1 MASYCR
7 ILLCVFFFLMIRR
20 PPRSTLTD
28 SLFPYTTRFR
38 SIGAAVERMAQYK
51 AILRMLPRVC
61 LISTRTFPV
70 ISCMAFCAAAL
81 AGKSPPS
88 RGENNRGALSAIGKR
103 LPIIDGDLHKVHA
116 MPMLKGG
123 LDDKTME
130 AIVTHVGKI

>member
-1 MASYCR
+1 
-7 ILLCVFFFLMIRR
+7 
-20 PPRSTLTD
+20 
-28 SLFPYTTRFR
+28 
-38 SIGAAVERMAQYK
+38 
-51 AILRMLPRVC
+51 MLPRVC

-88 RGENNRGALSAIGKR
+88 RGENNRGALPAIGKR

-123 LDDKTME
+123 QIGRAHVELQSLMRISYAVFCLKQKNKSKKTKKSHDNKTL
-130 AIVTHVGKI
+130 I

>member
-1 MASYCR
+1 MFSSIGSPSIMFDR
-7 ILLCVFFFLMIRR
+7 
-20 PPRSTLTD
+20 
-28 SLFPYTTRFR
+28 
-38 SIGAAVERMAQYK
+38 IGAAVERMAQYK

-103 LPIIDGDLHKVHA
+103 LPIIDGRSEEHTSELQSLMRISYAVFC
-116 MPMLKGG
+116 LK
-123 LDDKTME
+123 KKNT
-130 AIVTHVGKI
+130 THHTNTKLENNAQQSNTTHIS